1 MEKFNS
7 SKKNDRLLGLN
18 QKIDRR
24 DFLNSSLLGAGSILY
39 SMSAPSM
46 LFANESLPNQVTDNW
61 YGYGGVGDSKTSH
74 GNTPDILKA
83 AHAVRDGL
91 LNSDKAKNITA
102 SENYDLV
109 IVGGGLSGLGAAQ
122 RLMERDPCLLY
133 TSDAADE

>member
-102 SENYDLV
+102 YYFSYFFRWSMLENFKYV
-109 IVGGGLSGLGAAQ
+109 KNFLS
-122 RLMERDPCLLY
+122 LLKK
-133 TSDAADE
+133 